1 MIAENIRDV
10 MRSAALNNLSERAG
24 INQQHIN
31 DAAKLVQASKEEDE
45 IAKSA
50 NIPVR
55 PEQNLGAPPSAQNT
69 GIQQAAAEPEKLRK
83 IGEVREALS
92 TNSSLD
98 KLALM
103 KMMQNQ
109 DQGQGQPQGQEQRQG
124 QGQPQGQGQGP
135 EGLVRQAKEG
145 GRIGEEFSGRVPGR
159 GHGMEDNVHMPV
171 IEGGEK
177 VANLFVSPDEYVI
190 DAASVA
196 ALGNG
201 SSEEGAHTLDRVVK
215 DIRKE
220 AYGTTKQ
227 PNEINGLASLTK
239 SIKSNIG

>member
-1 MIAENIRDV
+1 MTAQNIKNV
-10 MRSAALNNLSERAG
+10 MHSAALNNLSERAG

-31 DAAKLVQASKEEDE
+31 DAVKLVQASKEEDE
-45 IAKSA
+45 IAKSS

-55 PEQNLGAPPSAQNT
+55 SEQNLGAPPSAQNT

-109 DQGQGQPQGQEQRQG
+109 DQG

>member
-1 MIAENIRDV
+1 MTAQNIKDV

-24 INQQHIN
+24 INQRHIN
-31 DAAKLVQASKEEDE
+31 DAVKLVQASKEEDE
-45 IAKSA
+45 IAKSS

-55 PEQNLGAPPSAQNT
+55 SEQNLGGPPSAQNT
-69 GIQQAAAEPEKLRK
+69 GIQQVAAEPEKLRK
-83 IGEVREALS
+83 IGEARKALS

-109 DQGQGQPQGQEQRQG
+109 DQGQGQG

>member
-1 MIAENIRDV
+1 MTAQNIKNV
-10 MRSAALNNLSERAG
+10 MHSAALNNLSERAG

-31 DAAKLVQASKEEDE
+31 DAVKLVQASKEEDE

-109 DQGQGQPQGQEQRQG
+109 DQG

>member
-1 MIAENIRDV
+1 MTAQNIKNV
-10 MRSAALNNLSERAG
+10 MHSAALNNLSERAG

-31 DAAKLVQASKEEDE
+31 DAVKLVQASKEEDE

-55 PEQNLGAPPSAQNT
+55 PEQNAGVLPSAQNT
-69 GIQQAAAEPEKLRK
+69 GIQQVAAEPEKLRK
-83 IGEVREALS
+83 IGEARKALS

-109 DQGQGQPQGQEQRQG
+109 DQG

>member
-31 DAAKLVQASKEEDE
+31 DAVKLVQASKEEDE

-55 PEQNLGAPPSAQNT
+55 PEQNAGVLPSAQNT

-83 IGEVREALS
+83 IGEVQEALS

-109 DQGQGQPQGQEQRQG
+109 DQG

-201 SSEEGAHTLDRVVK
+201 SSKKGAHTLDRVVK

>member
-1 MIAENIRDV
+1 MTDLTQI
-10 MRSAALNNLSERAG
+10 MKHAALNHLSALAG
-24 INQQHIN
+24 INKK
-31 DAAKLVQASKEEDE
+31 DMTAAVQLVKSFPKEG
-45 IAKSA
+45 KTS
-50 NIPVR
+50 NISVR

-109 DQGQGQPQGQEQRQG
+109 DQGQGQPQGQ
-124 QGQPQGQGQGP
+124 GQGP
-135 EGLVRQAKEG
+135 EGPVRQAKEG

>member
-1 MIAENIRDV
+1 MTAQNIKNV
-10 MRSAALNNLSERAG
+10 MHSAALNNLSERAG

-31 DAAKLVQASKEEDE
+31 DAVKLVQASKEEDE
-45 IAKSA
+45 IAKSS

-55 PEQNLGAPPSAQNT
+55 SEQNLGGPPSAQNT

-109 DQGQGQPQGQEQRQG
+109 DQG

-220 AYGTTKQ
+220 AYGTIKQ

>member
-55 PEQNLGAPPSAQNT
+55 PEQNAGVLPSAQNT
-69 GIQQAAAEPEKLRK
+69 GIQQAAADPEKLRK
-83 IGEVREALS
+83 IGEVQKALNTDS
-92 TNSSLD
+92 PLD
-98 KLALM
+98 NLAMM
-103 KMMQNQ
+103 KMMQS
-109 DQGQGQPQGQEQRQG
+109 
-124 QGQPQGQGQGP
+124 QGQGQGP

-177 VANLFVSPDEYVI
+177 VANLFVSPNEYVV

-201 SSEEGAHTLDRVVK
+201 SSEEGANIMDRVVK

-239 SIKSNIG
+239 AIKSNIG

>member
-1 MIAENIRDV
+1 MTAQNIKNV
-10 MRSAALNNLSERAG
+10 MHSAALNNLSERAG

-31 DAAKLVQASKEEDE
+31 DAVKLVQASKEEDE
-45 IAKSA
+45 IAKSS

-55 PEQNLGAPPSAQNT
+55 SEQNLGAPPSAQNT

-109 DQGQGQPQGQEQRQG
+109 DQG

-177 VANLFVSPDEYVI
+177 VANLFVSPDEYVF
-190 DAASVA
+190 DASSVA

-201 SSEEGAHTLDRVVK
+201 SSEEGAYILDRVVK